1 MLLAVLQPKSH
12 FDSFSTFAE
21 TIESAV
27 CREEF
32 DVLVLPELS
41 WPCKDEAITELAASA
56 SIDRIKSYVKDLSRR
71 KHAVIGFT
79 INTSIADRFC
89 SAPFAVFD
97 GKLCSRPT
105 PPPPPTIDD
114 TFTKACFL
122 ATEFVNV
129 AVFSDTPSEHLLPD
143 PVLEFADILMVSDT
157 TRVGCDSVSRACLT
171 SQSRRHKVYTMM
183 ARFAPNLGSE
193 REGSSI
199 VSPNGHVLID
209 AGAEPGLHMTEIP
222 DFMPLRRRGR
232 WLPWPIRA

>member
-41 WPCKDEAITELAASA
+41 WPYSDENKTAVAACA
-56 SIDRIKSYVKDLSRR
+56 TTDRIKSYVTELSWR
-71 KHAVIGFT
+71 KHAVIGFAIT
-79 INTSIADRFC
+79 TSVADHFL
-89 SAPFAVFD
+89 STPFAVHD
-97 GKLCSRPT
+97 GKLCSRPAPT
-105 PPPPPTIDD
+105 PSTTGND
-114 TFTKACFL
+114 TFIKACFL
-122 ATEFVNV
+122 ATEFVNL
-129 AVFSDTPSEHLLPD
+129 AVFPDSPSEHLLPD
-143 PVLEFADILMVSDT
+143 SVLEFADILMVSDS
-157 TRVGCDSVSRACLT
+157 TRMRCDSVSKACLT
-171 SQSRRHKVYTMM
+171 SRRHKVYTMM
-183 ARFAPNLGSE
+183 ARFTPDPGCE